1 VTPTR
6 SQKRS
11 AIKNNMEA
19 RHDSVLLKET
29 LDALE
34 IQPNGVV
41 VDGTLGGAGHF
52 KAMLAA
58 LGEGGVIIG
67 IDADAAAV
75 DRGREA
81 YALDR
86 RPERPVAHLVND
98 NFRNLA
104 RILERLDIGQ
114 VDAILLD
121 LGWSGY
127 QIASPRGFSFQ
138 TDEPLLMTYSEGG
151 ETAAD
156 IVNSS
161 SEEDLANII
170 YTYGEETF
178 SRGIAR
184 SIVAAR
190 AEERIL
196 TTSAL
201 VNAILQGTPTWYH
214 KRKTHPATK
223 TFQALRIAVNDE
235 IGSMREGLV
244 AALAVL
250 APGGRLAVITF
261 HSIEDRI
268 VKGILREATDEGRGV
283 LAPKKPIVPS
293 RAELASNRRA
303 RSAKLR
309 VFERSVTP
317 VDAIVTHSVSTISTY
332 A

>member
-1 VTPTR
+1 
-6 SQKRS
+6 
-11 AIKNNMEA
+11 MEA
-19 RHDSVLLKET
+19 RHDSVLMEEVLK
-29 LDALE
+29 ALE
-34 IQPNGVV
+34 IQPNNTV
-41 VDGTLGGAGHF
+41 VDATLGGAGHF
-52 KAMLAA
+52 TAMLSQLKA
-58 LGEGGVIIG
+58 GGVIIG
-67 IDADAAAV
+67 IDADSAAV
-75 DRGREA
+75 ERAREA

-86 RPERPVAHLVND
+86 RPERPVAHIVNE

-104 RILERLDIGQ
+104 HVLERLGVGS
-114 VDAILLD
+114 VDVILFD

-138 TDEPLLMTYSEGG
+138 EDEPLLMTYGEGG

-170 YTYGEETF
+170 YTYGEESF
-178 SRGIAR
+178 SRSIAR
-184 SIVAAR
+184 AIVAAR
-190 AEERIL
+190 AEDRIL

-201 VNAILQGTPTWYH
+201 VTAILQGTPTWYH

-235 IGSMREGLV
+235 IGSVREGLD
-244 AALAVL
+244 AALRVL

-268 VKGILREATDEGRGV
+268 VKGIFRDAAHDGV
-283 LAPKKPIVPS
+283 GALSPKKPIVPT
-293 RAELASNRRA
+293 RGEILKNRRA

-309 VFERSVTP
+309 VFRRADTAASTESVEFRT
-317 VDAIVTHSVSTISTY
+317 SVLSY